1 MKLTWAWSI
10 AVLAAMPCSASAQ
23 AEQGLA
29 DCAEVDDTL
38 QRLACYDELASSVG
52 LEPPEVIAIPAAYA
66 LQRDE
71 APASVGEIPA
81 TGEWTVS
88 VETDSDGD
96 PSAVSLASWAVSGA
110 STEGYAIS
118 LTISCRRGRTALSVR
133 WQDYL
138 GSWTDITTR
147 IGTERSNMRR
157 WNLSSDGRSSFYPSR
172 TLTFIADI
180 VEAGSVSFEVTPYVK
195 PLVVAEFDTSGLG
208 EAFAPWGEICRR

>member
-1 MKLTWAWSI
+1 MKVTWAWSI
-10 AVLAAMPCSASAQ
+10 AALAAMPCSAGAQ

-66 LQRDE
+66 RQRDE
-71 APASVGEIPA
+71 APASAGEIPA

-172 TLTFIADI
+172 TLTLIADI

>member
-10 AVLAAMPCSASAQ
+10 AVLAAMPCSVGAQ
-23 AEQGLA
+23 TEQGLA

-71 APASVGEIPA
+71 APASAGEIPA

>member
-1 MKLTWAWSI
+1 MKPTWAWSL
-10 AVLAAMPCSASAQ
+10 AVLAAMPCSAGAQ

-66 LQRDE
+66 RQRDE
-71 APASVGEIPA
+71 VPASEGEIPA

-88 VETDSDGD
+88 LETDSDGD

-157 WNLSSDGRSSFYPSR
+157 WNQSSDGRSSFYPSR

>member
-1 MKLTWAWSI
+1 MKLMCAWSI
-10 AVLAAMPCSASAQ
+10 AVLAASPCAAGAQ

-71 APASVGEIPA
+71 APASAGEIPA

-88 VETDSDGD
+88 VDSDSDGD
-96 PSAVSLASWAVSGA
+96 PTAVTLSSWAVSGA

-118 LTISCRRGRTALSVR
+118 LTITCQRGRTALSVR

-138 GSWTDITTR
+138 GSWTDVTTR
-147 IGTERSNMRR
+147 IGTERPNMRR
-157 WNLSSDGRSSFYPSR
+157 WNLSTDGRSSFFPGR
-172 TLTFIADI
+172 TLSFIASLI
-180 VEAGSVSFEVTPYVK
+180 EAGSVSFEVTPYVK

>member
-10 AVLAAMPCSASAQ
+10 AVLAAIPCAVGAQ

-52 LEPPEVIAIPAAYA
+52 LEPPEVVAIPAAYA

-71 APASVGEIPA
+71 APASAGEIPA
-81 TGEWTVS
+81 TGEWGVS
-88 VETDSDGD
+88 IDSDSDSD
-96 PSAVSLASWAVSGA
+96 PTAVTLSSWAVSGA

-118 LTISCRRGRTALSVR
+118 LMISCQRGRTALSVR

-138 GSWTDITTR
+138 GSWTDVTTR
-147 IGTERSNMRR
+147 IGTERPNMRR
-157 WNLSSDGRSSFYPSR
+157 WNLSTDGRASFYSGR
-172 TLTFIADI
+172 TLSFIASLI
-180 VEAGSVSFEVTPYVK
+180 EAGKVSFEVTPYVK
-195 PLVVAEFDTSGLG
+195 PPVIAEFDTSGLG